1 MKITLNF
8 AYSPDTDGY
17 CKFPP
22 RFDSVDVTNVH
33 DGHQPYANAIACA
46 CVHVAKELI
55 KQAPKEHFDVE
66 KA

>member
-1 MKITLNF
+1 MTITLNF

-46 CVHVAKELI
+46 CVRVAKELI
-55 KQAPKEHFDVE
+55 NQIPQENMEDE
-66 KA
+66 